1 MALNFPSSPSLNQ
14 TYTVG
19 TKTWVWNGSAWDVQ
33 LQTAADSASLVAAWA
48 TANSA
53 FAQANAAYNAANN
66 VTGSLDTLARTTANS
81 AYAKANTAYT
91 LANDSFILANTSI
104 STLMQRVDSLSSQ
117 TNIVFNYANASYLQA
132 NTATT
137 TSQAAYDKANSSTT
151 LAQSAFNYANTLVIP
166 SLTGYAVNTI
176 VNFAWTGAN
185 SAYNQANS
193 AWNTANTALSQANSA
208 SLLSSKDYTINNLT
222 SNTSVTINDSK
233 KIFLSDTSNNIVL
246 SIPAGNTV
254 SDGFNFKV
262 TRLNDGDVTL
272 ECPYP
277 NHSFRLRVKFNV
289 LSLNY
294 NSIFNESISLH
305 QNITLN
311 GEYKTPRF
319 SLSNLGEDQTT
330 YEFISVSDTEYAIV
344 R

>member
-19 TKTWVWNGSAWDVQ
+19 TKTWKWNGYAWDVQ

-91 LANDSFILANTSI
+91 LANDAFILANTSI
-104 STLMQRVDSLSSQ
+104 STLTQRVDSLSSQ
-117 TNIVFNYANASYLQA
+117 TNLVFSHANASYLQA

-319 SLSNLGEDQTT
+319 SLSNLGEDHTT
-330 YEFISVSDTEYAIV
+330 YEFISISDTEYAIV